1 MLNVICTEVMTMEL
15 LNHDKDKTARMRVF
29 AIWLLILSVTAML
42 MSSVYTVATNIEK
55 NNIKNDISSSIDIM
69 KDVCQKYDDYSLSI
83 STKNMQLI
91 INKVNVLAQYTEDID
106 LSSRDELLK
115 YAEIQYLTG
124 IFVLDGAMDTVSS
137 ADVEDKGRTYLLK
150 RIIADG
156 APNSVYKYPKKV
168 YAGDITVDSL
178 RYAYAVR
185 ARSDAPG
192 VIICY
197 KDTTA
202 IYSDKDEFSLN
213 TLLPADIFGEG
224 AVFVVT
230 DGSKVICSNNKK
242 LENIRTADAPITDII
257 ESDRMK
263 DDKDLIKLQTEDGSE
278 WYGMHDKCR
287 DYFIYI
293 FYPDSAVFADR
304 RGVMAAAFGVYA
316 LCGMVL
322 VLIIQRARRKKLLQ
336 IEKEYHL
343 VNALASIYAT
353 NLLIRIKEN
362 RYIDILKSD
371 MVDEAIKGVTE
382 ADRAVDLL
390 TEKIV
395 AEGYREE
402 FRRFA
407 DIKTI
412 AERLKGKPFIGF
424 TFEDIEGK
432 WMQALLIPQNRD
444 PDDEVTSVMLVTRDV
459 SEQKKR
465 EMEYQ
470 EKLRKTAERANR
482 ANEAKTDFLRRMN
495 HDIRTPVNGIV
506 GMIEINSKTDDQAVI
521 KENREKAKK
530 AAYHLLSLVNDVLEM
545 SKLEDGVVPVEHEV
559 FNIQKLA
566 GDILVVAGMRAAEHS
581 IILKHEECTES
592 FEYPYVYGSPL
603 RVRQIFLNIINNAIK
618 YNKPGGN
625 IMCSIVRDS
634 VDEAAHTVSYKC
646 VITDTG
652 IGMSEEYLEHIFE
665 PFSQEKSGART
676 VYRGTGLGMSIVKT
690 LVDQMNGTIEVKSEV
705 NIGTSVTVTIPF
717 DIADSACAEC
727 DDIDYTADVQEINGR
742 SVQDD
747 TDHDVITSMNINA
760 SNVQPD
766 ISGMNIIVAE
776 DNELNMEIVKYILE
790 DAGASVHPSYNGAQA
805 VEAFSSA
812 PPGTYDV
819 ILMDIMMP
827 VMDGCEAARSIR
839 DMTRPDAADIPV
851 IAMTA
856 NAFDDDRRKSL
867 EAGMNEHIT
876 KPIDREKMITVIAE
890 CRKK

>member
-1 MLNVICTEVMTMEL
+1 MEL
-15 LNHDKDKTARMRVF
+15 LNHDKDKTERIHVF
-29 AIWLLILSVTAML
+29 AAWLLILSVTLMF
-42 MSSVYTVATNIEK
+42 MSSVYVVATNVEK
-55 NNIKNDISSSIDIM
+55 NSIKNDVSSSIDIM

-91 INKVNVLAQYTEDID
+91 INKVNVLAQYTKDID
-106 LSSRDELLK
+106 LDSRDELLQ

-124 IFVLDGAMDTVSS
+124 IFVLDGAMNTVSS
-137 ADVEDKGRTYLLK
+137 ADVEDRGRTYLLK

-156 APNSVYKYPKKV
+156 APNSVYKYPGKV
-168 YAGDITVDSL
+168 YAGDITVDSV

-197 KDTTA
+197 KDTTMTD
-202 IYSDKDEFSLN
+202 SDKYEFSLN

-224 AVFVVT
+224 AVFVIT
-230 DGSKVICSNNKK
+230 DGSKVICSNSKK
-242 LENIRTADAPITDII
+242 LENIRTADAPVRDVI
-257 ESDRMK
+257 ESDRLK
-263 DDKDLIKLQTEDGSE
+263 DDDDLIKLHMNGSE

-287 DYFIYI
+287 DYYIYI
-293 FYPDSAVFADR
+293 FYPDSVVFADR
-304 RGVMAAAFGVYA
+304 KAVMAAAFGIYA
-316 LCGMVL
+316 LFGAVL
-322 VLIIQRARRKKLLQ
+322 ALMIQRARKKKLLQ

-343 VNALASIYAT
+343 VNALASIYDT
-353 NLLIRIKEN
+353 NLLIRLKEN
-362 RYIDILKSD
+362 RYSAILKSD
-371 MVDEAIKGVTE
+371 RMDKAIDGVSE
-382 ADRAVDLL
+382 ADRAIDML
-390 TEKIV
+390 TEEIV
-395 AEGYREE
+395 AAGYREE
-402 FRRFA
+402 FRKFA
-407 DIKTI
+407 DISTM
-412 AERLKGKPFIGF
+412 AERLKGRTFIGF
-424 TFEDIEGK
+424 TFEDVEGK
-432 WMQALLIPQNRD
+432 WLQALLIPQNRD

-470 EKLRKTAERANR
+470 EKLRMTAERANR

-506 GMIEINSKTDDQAVI
+506 GMIEINSKSDDQDVI

-545 SKLEDGVVPVEHEV
+545 SKLEDGIVPVEHEV
-559 FNIQKLA
+559 FNIQKLT
-566 GDILVVAGMRAAEHS
+566 GDILVIAAMRAAEHR
-581 IILKHEECTES
+581 ITLEHEDCSEN
-592 FEYPYVYGSPL
+592 FKYPYVYGSPL

-618 YNKPGGN
+618 YNKPGGS
-625 IMCSIVRDS
+625 IMCSVVQDS

-652 IGMSEEYLEHIFE
+652 IGMSEKYLEHIFE

-705 NIGTSVTVTIPF
+705 NVGTSVTVVIPF
-717 DIADSACAEC
+717 DIADSAGAEC
-727 DDIDYTADVQEINGR
+727 DDVDYTADVPEINGQ

-747 TDHDVITSMNINA
+747 THHDVITSMNINA
-760 SNVQPD
+760 SDIQPD
-766 ISGMNIIVAE
+766 ISGMNIIIAE
-776 DNELNMEIVKYILE
+776 DNELNMEIAKYILE
-790 DAGASVHPSYNGAQA
+790 DAGASVHSSYDGAQA

-812 PPGTYDV
+812 PPGTYDA

-827 VMDGCEAARSIR
+827 VMDGYEATRSIR
-839 DMTRPDAADIPV
+839 GMEQTRPDAADIPV

-856 NAFDDDRRKSL
+856 NAFADDRRKSL

-876 KPIDREKMITVIAE
+876 KPIDIEKMITVIAE
-890 CRKK
+890 YRKK